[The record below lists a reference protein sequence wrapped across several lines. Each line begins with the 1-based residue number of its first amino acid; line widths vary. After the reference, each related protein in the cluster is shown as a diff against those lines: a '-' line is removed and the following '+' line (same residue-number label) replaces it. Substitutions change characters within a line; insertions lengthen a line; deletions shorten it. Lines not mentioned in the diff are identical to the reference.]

1 MARRHGSRQ
10 IQIANESPAGT
21 TSLDCHRRPCA
32 GGHRRYL
39 SLAVFL
45 KKLDLSAWRLA
56 LRHIFAATAQSPCRF
71 RWIVHTA
78 SGTGQS

>member
-1 MARRHGSRQ
+1 MGVGK
-10 IQIANESPAGT
+10 IQIASESPAGT

-32 GGHRRYL
+32 GGHRCYL

-45 KKLDLSAWRLA
+45 KKVDLSARRLA
-56 LRHIFAATAQSPCRF
+56 LRHVFAATARAQSRF

-78 SGTGQS
+78 SGLGNRESV